1 MSNIWLSNRVQLW
14 NWLWIFRFWN
24 DCSALEIIK
33 LEFVLLE
40 HPSTRSISSTDY
52 QNVLEHVLR
61 NIWSGDL
68 IVSTIKKKLVF
79 DIVIYN
85 YCVVLNLHL
94 MCISQRRLLIKKSQS
109 TVWHIIELN
118 YKWPFGSPFSV
129 ALWRHQISFWWAN
142 QILLLDVSYFT
153 WGANEILCCIFLSRS
168 IDPYSVFDGLDVLS
182 CSNLVKSVKPGRT
195 ILCFGSGDSELT
207 IFSIEWIGS
216 TGSSI
221 SSMSETSSISKW
233 RI

>member
-118 YKWPFGSPFSV
+118 YKWPFGSPF
-129 ALWRHQISFWWAN
+129 
-142 QILLLDVSYFT
+142 
-153 WGANEILCCIFLSRS
+153 LCSSLA
-168 IDPYSVFDGLDVLS
+168 P
-182 CSNLVKSVKPGRT
+182 SNLILMSQSNFIIGCELFYLRGKWNIMLHISKS
-195 ILCFGSGDSELT
+195 FDWS
-207 IFSIEWIGS
+207 IFSIWWSGRSFLFKSGKISESWTDNFMFWFGWFGVNNIFNRMNWFNWI
-216 TGSSI
+216 I
-221 SSMSETSSISKW
+221 NFFNVRNI
-233 RI
+233 INI